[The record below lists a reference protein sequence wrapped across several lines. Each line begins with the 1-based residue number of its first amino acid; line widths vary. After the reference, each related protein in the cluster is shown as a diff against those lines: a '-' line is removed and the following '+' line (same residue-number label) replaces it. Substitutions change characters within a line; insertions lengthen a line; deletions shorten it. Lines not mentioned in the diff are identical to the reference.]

1 MIKNPGEHYAAAMQ
15 SDPVAS
21 PGLPAAEAPHGE
33 PGVDATPD
41 DHDGPEEEADA
52 VLDLSRLT
60 ALLSRHGVTLACVAV
75 IVASLIWKA
84 EFISQFYFRQDDFK
98 IYDMARSS
106 GLSWAYLTQG
116 YSGHFFPGVFAVT
129 WILARVAFYNWAA
142 ASAVNLFFIG
152 AASLAAWRLFR
163 TLFGNRIEIV
173 VPLIL
178 YVAAAIGFENY
189 ALWIVGIECVPLQL
203 AVFAALNAHVQF
215 IRTGR
220 YRKAVA
226 AAAWLAFGLI
236 FDEKSV
242 LIPLLVFAVTA
253 GFLSPDRKLLTAV
266 RTTAMR
272 WWRVWAGYLAILA
285 AYVVI
290 LVTSALSTMGTTLV
304 QPTVDQIGTFA
315 WHMISQSALP
325 GFLGGPWQW
334 LPNGNTGIAYA
345 APPELLMWLS
355 VLAVVALLVA
365 MVATRRKSWR
375 AWAILAGWIVLA
387 DMLPV
392 VLGRL
397 VPQLS
402 AALLGTETRYISDA
416 AVVLAIA
423 AGLAWLPMP
432 TGDQRSATTSASE
445 PPAPAPRRSQYFG
458 RRWRI
463 AMLDLTVVF
472 VVGTVWSVHQLA
484 DVSGG
489 PTSGAASRTY
499 LANAREALAQTP
511 AGTVIVNSLLP
522 ENIISSAF
530 FGPYYSATRTVLGPL
545 SDRGR
550 QVAWQAAPAGY
561 YSNLKIFGTDGRL
574 YPALVGGTSTEP
586 LTAGGCSPF
595 KHGPLVLSFPATT
608 PPGTAYLEI
617 GYFAGVASAG
627 QTVNVT
633 YGSIS
638 RPMVLHP
645 GLSLDFMPV
654 SGSGTT
660 VTIDDPLPGLCVSR
674 ALAGALGGSLG
685 PPIPA
690 TSTSG

>member
-1 MIKNPGEHYAAAMQ
+1 MQYDPAAA
-15 SDPVAS
+15 
-21 PGLPAAEAPHGE
+21 PGPPAAEVPRGTTGADIAPAEG
-33 PGVDATPD
+33 
-41 DHDGPEEEADA
+41 DGPEEAADV
-52 VLDLSRLT
+52 VLDWSRLT
-60 ALLSRHGVTLACVAV
+60 ATLSRHGVTLACVVV
-75 IVASLIWKA
+75 IVASLVWKA
-84 EFISQFYFRQDDFK
+84 QFISQFAFRLDDFK
-98 IYDMARSS
+98 VYDMARSS

-142 ASAVNLFFIG
+142 ASAVNLFFIA
-152 AASLAAWRLFR
+152 AASIAAWRLFR

-220 YRKAVA
+220 YRKALA

-242 LIPLLVFAVTA
+242 LIPLLLFAVTA

-272 WWRVWAGYLAILA
+272 WWRVWVGYLAILA
-285 AYVVI
+285 AYAVI
-290 LVTSALSTMGTTLV
+290 LVTSALSTMGTTHG
-304 QPTVDQIGTFA
+304 QPTLDQIGTFA

-355 VLAVVALLVA
+355 VLAMLGLIAA

-423 AGLAWLPMP
+423 AGLAWLPLP
-432 TGDQRSATTSASE
+432 TGDQPSVTTSASE
-445 PPAPAPRRSQYFG
+445 PVAPAPRRREYFG

-463 AMLDLTVVF
+463 AILDLTVVF
-472 VVGTVWSVHQLA
+472 LVGTVWSVHQLA
-484 DVSGG
+484 YVSGG
-489 PTSGAASRTY
+489 PTSGAASRAY
-499 LANAREALAQTP
+499 LANARQALAQTP
-511 AGTVIVNSLLP
+511 AGTVIVNSLVP
-522 ENIISSAF
+522 ENIIASAF

-550 QVAWQAAPAGY
+550 QVTWQAAPSGY

-574 YPALVGGTSTEP
+574 YPALVGGSSTEP

-595 KHGPLVLSFPATT
+595 KHGPLVLTFPAAT

-617 GYFAGVASAG
+617 GYFAGYASAG
-627 QTVNVT
+627 QIVNVT
-633 YGSIS
+633 YGSTS
-638 RPMVLHP
+638 RAMVLHP

-654 SGSGTT
+654 SGSDTT
-660 VTIDDPLPGLCVSR
+660 VTINDPRPGLCVSR
-674 ALAGALGGSLG
+674 ALAGALEGSLG
-685 PPIPA
+685 PAIPA
-690 TSTSG
+690 SPAAG